1 MGVDEVLEKIVKDVP
16 APTGD
21 LTAPL
26 KALIFDSK
34 YDDYRGVVLSVRVV
48 EGTVKKVTELN

>member
-1 MGVDEVLEKIVKDVP
+1 VLEKIVAEVP

-34 YDDYRGVVLSVRVV
+34 YDDYRGVVLSVRVF
-48 EGTVKKVTELN
+48 EGPSRRVTASN